1 MAEMRFKVV
10 GKVIGKARPRVTRHG
25 TYTPKPTRDYE
36 DLIRSAYIESCG
48 EMLEGELSM
57 RIDVH
62 RKLPKSRP
70 KKITS
75 EPDTFKPDNSN
86 IQKAVEDALN
96 GIAYRDDNQITL
108 TVCEKHP
115 RTRIEEEYIEVVIT
129 TR

>member
-1 MAEMRFKVV
+1 MAEISFTVKGKVV
-10 GKVIGKARPRVTRHG
+10 GKARPRVTRHG
-25 TYTPKPTRDYE
+25 TYTPKSTRNYE
-36 DLIRSAYIESCG
+36 ALIRSAFKKSG
-48 EMLEGELSM
+48 GRMLEGELAM
-57 RIDVH
+57 RIDVY

-70 KKITS
+70 RKMES

-96 GIAYRDDNQITL
+96 GIAYKDDNQLTL

-115 RTRIEEEYIEVVIT
+115 RTRIEEEYIEVVIS